1 MQTTRFLVVIGAVA
15 AVWASPFL
23 GFAASE
29 AETQDKLR
37 EALHKKMEA
46 LDAEAP
52 AAPAPTAKSTAPTE
66 VVPVPAEAPVAKGDS
81 VFSEVPTG
89 SDNTAAEKQRAAM
102 RQTIAA
108 DSMAPAGA
116 PTPAPG
122 ATAMVASQPA
132 IPSAF
137 SSGQQERLA
146 ALLQQYK
153 ADQITPQDYHKQRA
167 AIIAAP

>member
-46 LDAEAP
+46 MDAEAP
-52 AAPAPTAKSTAPTE
+52 AAPAPAPKSAAPTE
-66 VVPVPAEAPVAKGDS
+66 VVPVPAEKSDS

-89 SDNTAAEKQRAAM
+89 NDNPAAEKQRAAM
-102 RQTIAA
+102 RQTIVA
-108 DSMAPAGA
+108 DSTAPAGT

-122 ATAMVASQPA
+122 TTAMVASQPA
-132 IPSAF
+132 IPSPF
-137 SSGQQERLA
+137 SSAQQERLA

-153 ADQITPQDYHKQRA
+153 AEQITPQEYHKQRA
-167 AIIAAP
+167 AIIAGP

>member
-15 AVWASPFL
+15 AVWASPL
-23 GFAASE
+23 PGFAATES
-29 AETQDKLR
+29 ETQDKLR

-46 LDAEAP
+46 MDAEAP
-52 AAPAPTAKSTAPTE
+52 AAPAPKSAAPTE
-66 VVPVPAEAPVAKGDS
+66 VVPVPEAPAAKSDS

-89 SDNTAAEKQRAAM
+89 NDNPAAEKQRAAM

-108 DSMAPAGA
+108 ESVS

-137 SSGQQERLA
+137 NSAQQERLA

>member
-15 AVWASPFL
+15 TVWASPL
-23 GFAASE
+23 SGFAASE
-29 AETQDKLR
+29 SESQDKLT

-46 LDAEAP
+46 MDAEGP
-52 AAPAPTAKSTAPTE
+52 AAPAPAPKSTAPTE
-66 VVPVPAEAPVAKGDS
+66 VVPVPADPATKSDS

-89 SDNTAAEKQRAAM
+89 NDNAAAEKQRAAM

-108 DSMAPAGA
+108 NPAS

-137 SSGQQERLA
+137 NSSQQERLA